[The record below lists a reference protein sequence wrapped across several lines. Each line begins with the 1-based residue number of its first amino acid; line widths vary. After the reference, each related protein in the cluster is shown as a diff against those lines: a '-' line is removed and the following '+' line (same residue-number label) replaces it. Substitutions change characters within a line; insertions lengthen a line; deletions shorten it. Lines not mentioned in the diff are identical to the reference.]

1 MLYCKNCSGFLYE
14 EEIFEEEDGTK
25 YMQVGCLI
33 CSEKL
38 YIHLKTWN
46 KFKKDLEKAIHVA
59 RLNKASKQKVLSTS

>member
-14 EEIFEEEDGTK
+14 EEIFKEDDGTQ

-46 KFKKDLEKAIHVA
+46 KFKKDLEKAINVVKK
-59 RLNKASKQKVLSTS
+59 RKAIREKALSSS